1 MINDDLLKI
10 TPDLGTESAQIV
22 IADPPYNIGKDFGN
36 KSDKQP
42 MGEYLKWCDD
52 WIKECLRILRKD
64 GTMFIQGRSNVRHDT
79 VYRRPGALDGSF
91 TLAHSHA

>member
-52 WIKECLRILRKD
+52 WIKECLRILRCLLYTSPSPRD
-64 GTMFIQGRSNVRHDT
+64 VLRSRM
-79 VYRRPGALDGSF
+79 PSSA
-91 TLAHSHA
+91 